1 MAIYMSQNTYF
12 SLGGYD
18 LSDHVQ
24 SLALN
29 INYDP
34 VEITALTDTAHKYT
48 KGLASHSIQATLY
61 LDQAT
66 IGAGAVRAVLDS
78 LRGTSAAFIIAPAGG
93 TFSTTNPKYTG
104 SVFVNGYTPVNGAAG
119 EAATVDLSLDVTT
132 DITIAY
138 A

>member
-1 MAIYMSQNTYF
+1 MAIYAANTTYF

-24 SLALN
+24 SASLS
-29 INYDP
+29 INYDA
-34 VEITALTDTAHKYT
+34 VEITAMNDTAHKYL
-48 KGLASHSIQATLY
+48 KGLAAHSVSVTLY
-61 LDQAT
+61 LDQAA
-66 IGAGAVRAVLDS
+66 IAAGSVRAVLDS
-78 LRGTSAAFIIAPAGG
+78 LKGTSAAFIMAPAGA

-104 SVFVNGYTPVNGAAG
+104 SVFVNGYTPINGSVG
-119 EAATVDLSLDVTT
+119 EAASVDLSFDVTT